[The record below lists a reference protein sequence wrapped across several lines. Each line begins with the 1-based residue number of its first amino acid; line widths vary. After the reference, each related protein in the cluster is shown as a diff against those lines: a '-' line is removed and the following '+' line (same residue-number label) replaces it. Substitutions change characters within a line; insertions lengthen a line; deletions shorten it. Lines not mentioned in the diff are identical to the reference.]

1 MIKITDIKEGK
12 RNKNRV
18 NLYTED
24 GFLMAVYL
32 DTAIACH
39 IKVGAELSEGEL
51 ADLRSEDGDKYAAG
65 IAMEFLSYKMRTER
79 EVRKKLKAK
88 EVDGESIDRVV
99 GQLAGYGYINDEAYA
114 QAYAQE
120 LMQKYGQRVAVS
132 KMMEK
137 GIDRALAEKAAQEA
151 GTSESVLDGYIERL
165 RCKYRG
171 EEPNKAKQ
179 KIIRAL
185 MGKGFEYEDIKSA
198 LARTEE

>member
-1 MIKITDIKEGK
+1 MIKITDIKEGA

-24 GFLMAVYL
+24 GFLVAVYL
-32 DTAIACH
+32 DTALAYH
-39 IKVGAELSEGEL
+39 IKIGTELSEEQLLEL
-51 ADLRSEDGDKYAAG
+51 KSEDGDKYAAG
-65 IAMEFLSYKMRTER
+65 VAMEFLSYKMRTER
-79 EVRKKLKAK
+79 EIRNKLKAK
-88 EVDGESIDRVV
+88 EIEEDSIDRVI
-99 GQLAGYGYINDEAYA
+99 GQLAGYGYINDEEYA
-114 QAYAQE
+114 QMYAQE

-132 KMMEK
+132 KLMQK
-137 GIDRALAEKAAQEA
+137 GIDRALAERAARESEA
-151 GTSESVLDGYIERL
+151 GDEVLDGYLERL
-165 RCKYRG
+165 RYKYRE